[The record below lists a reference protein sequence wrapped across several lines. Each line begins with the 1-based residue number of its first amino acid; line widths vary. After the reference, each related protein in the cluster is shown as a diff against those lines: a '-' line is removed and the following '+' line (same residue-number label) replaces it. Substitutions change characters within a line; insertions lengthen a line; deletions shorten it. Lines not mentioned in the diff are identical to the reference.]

1 MNLRPLVFH
10 SGRQRKMAL
19 NLKAP
24 GEFSSLRICK
34 PIQKKKDRLLRYEQL
49 QVEKREE
56 KKQARNLKT
65 LHSALCIKN
74 RSLSNGRGRSKFGRC
89 KGEIWIYELETQSVA
104 GDRFFFLLE
113 ALSWSSRVP
122 GQ

>member
-1 MNLRPLVFH
+1 
-10 SGRQRKMAL
+10 MAL

-74 RSLSNGRGRSKFGRC
+74 RSLSNGGAGASSADA
-89 KGEIWIYELETQSVA
+89 KGKS
-104 GDRFFFLLE
+104 G
-113 ALSWSSRVP
+113 SMN
-122 GQ
+122 